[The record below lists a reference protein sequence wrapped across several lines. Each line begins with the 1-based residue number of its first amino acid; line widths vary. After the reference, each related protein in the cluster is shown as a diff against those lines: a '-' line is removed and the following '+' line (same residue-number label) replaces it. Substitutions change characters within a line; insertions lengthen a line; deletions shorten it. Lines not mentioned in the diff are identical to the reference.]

1 MQSKTKFVIKLI
13 KHAFFSGRSV
23 MACQVET
30 KSNEVLKPS
39 NTAADKENLEAT
51 EEPVAKKPKRQPR
64 LAWVN
69 FTILFLAILSYHM
82 YTEITKSP

>member
-1 MQSKTKFVIKLI
+1 
-13 KHAFFSGRSV
+13 

-30 KSNEVLKPS
+30 KSNEVLKQS
-39 NTAADKENLEAT
+39 NTVADKENLEAT

-69 FTILFLAILSYHM
+69 FTILFLAILSYYM
-82 YTEITKSP
+82 YNMYIIHILMDRKIQCACGPV